1 MHFPCSTQLPFL
13 IGRAKSMQAPLSPA
27 KKKEKKKRNVVNND
41 MSRKW
46 ITIEKL
52 KQRSHTEHVQA
63 NAGYNC
69 GTKVAI
75 YVVYKLKGIEHKIKI
90 KF

>member
-1 MHFPCSTQLPFL
+1 MQYSASFL
-13 IGRAKSMQAPLSPA
+13 DWSSKKYASPIISC
-27 KKKEKKKRNVVNND
+27 KKKKKKKKKNVVNND